1 MATMNISLSDDLR
14 DFVES
19 EVQAR
24 SFSSSSEY
32 VRQLVREKRD
42 EVALRSKLVDG
53 FASAPSTMSSQELFQ
68 GLQETARSGA
78 Q

>member
-1 MATMNISLSDDLR
+1 MATMNISLSDELK

-19 EVQAR
+19 EVRAR

-42 EVALRSKLVDG
+42 EAVLRDKLLDG
-53 FASAPSTMSSQELFQ
+53 LASSPSTMSRDKLFQ
-68 GLQETARSGA
+68 NLHEAARSGD

>member
-53 FASAPSTMSSQELFQ
+53 LASAPSTMSSQELFQ
-68 GLQETARSGA
+68 RLQETARSGA